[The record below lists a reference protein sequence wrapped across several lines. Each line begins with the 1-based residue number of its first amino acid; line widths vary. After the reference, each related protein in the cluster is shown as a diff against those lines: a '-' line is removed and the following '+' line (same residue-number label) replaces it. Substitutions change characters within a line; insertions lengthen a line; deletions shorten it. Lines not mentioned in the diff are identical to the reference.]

1 MDDLQRLDTWLSP
14 LIHKL
19 QLSER
24 RSIARDVA
32 LLVRRVNARNIQ
44 RQTDPDGA
52 KWEKRKTTRE
62 VAKPIRYVYKAKGG
76 KVRELEMSSY
86 AGERDRITGYD
97 KEAGGLRTMLK
108 VGLLRS
114 LAPQHSA
121 SQTAE
126 KRKAQLMLRGL
137 ARPQFMR
144 LGSTG
149 EEATVYFDGLA
160 NRIASVHHFGL
171 RDKVAPNGPDY
182 DYPARPLLGI
192 NAELTNQIEDLL
204 LKRLAA

>member
-1 MDDLQRLDTWLSP
+1 MDDLQRLESWLSP
-14 LIHKL
+14 LMHQL
-19 QLSER
+19 QAPQR
-24 RSIARDVA
+24 RAIARDIA

-44 RQTDPDGA
+44 RQVGPEGD

-62 VAKPIRYVYKAKGG
+62 VAKPIRYVYRAKGG
-76 KVRELEMSSY
+76 NVRELEMSSY
-86 AGERDRITGYD
+86 ASERDRITGYD

-121 SQTAE
+121 NQAAQ

-144 LGSTG
+144 ARSSS
-149 EEATVYFDGLA
+149 EEASVYFDGLA
-160 NRIASVHHFGL
+160 GRIASVHHFGL

-192 NAELTNQIEDLL
+192 SGDLETQIETLIL
-204 LKRLAA
+204 RHLTR